1 MKYPRVAII
10 GCGAVVEQ
18 LHLPAFKKIGL
29 RPSLFIDIDLKRAEQ
44 LANGFGAKFTDD
56 YNKVLKDFDA
66 ALISVPHSLHAPISI
81 DLMKNKKHVLIE
93 KPMATTLQE
102 CKEMNDCANQNDVK
116 LSVGLF
122 RRYRTNYSWI
132 REFLNSGGLGQ
143 IKSFECFE
151 GHVYSWPV
159 TTNSFWKKEK
169 AGGGVLIDTGAHTL
183 DLLIWWLGDLKVITY
198 KDDSYSGVEADCIIE
213 LSTDSGAT
221 GTVQLSRT
229 RKLSNTAIIEGS
241 AGKIEISLGSNNISA
256 YPKTLLDG
264 IYNGKNL
271 KKNRPQSIPDLIRQ
285 QLLNWI
291 SGMQGKQNICVTG
304 EDGLHSIKL
313 IERCYD
319 IREYWLFP
327 WMRATIQS

>member
-1 MKYPRVAII
+1 MKFPRVAII

-29 RPSLFIDIDLKRAEQ
+29 SPSVFIDIDLKRAEG
-44 LANGFGAKFTDD
+44 LANSFDAKYSDD
-56 YNKVLKDFDA
+56 HNKVLQDFDA

-93 KPMATTLQE
+93 KPMATSLQE
-102 CKEMNDCANQNDVK
+102 CEEMIECANQNDVK

-122 RRYRTNYSWI
+122 RRYRTSYSWI
-132 REFLNSGGLGQ
+132 REFLKSGGLGL

-151 GHVYSWPV
+151 GNVYRWPV

-183 DLLIWWLGDLKVITY
+183 DLLLWWLGDLKVISY

-229 RKLSNTAIIEGS
+229 RKLSNTAIIEGTN
-241 AGKIEISLGSNNISA
+241 GNIEISLGSNNISA
-256 YPKTLLDG
+256 DPVTLLNG
-264 IYNGKNL
+264 TYNGKSL
-271 KKNRPQSIPDLIRQ
+271 KKNHPQTISDLICD

-291 SGMQGKQNICVTG
+291 SGVQDKQNIFVSG

-313 IERCYD
+313 IEQCYD
-319 IREYWLFP
+319 TKEYWQFP
-327 WMRATIQS
+327 WMQPNK